1 MKSAK
6 KILALIL
13 AGVMALAL
21 LTGCGKATSLNR
33 TIAEGLAEHTK
44 LLLAQ
49 EENKNNISVSYQVPE
64 LSRDIAPLFDEN
76 WITKGRNGDIL
87 NSKHMVNDKSVEDT
101 LTDILSPYISATSAL
116 TFLAADVTDV
126 KTPFME
132 ALNLTKSRITFDNNI
147 QSIDLASVTSL
158 KIAVTHKTVNGR
170 TYVPLC
176 IHYGGVNLSPCP
188 GALRPGAF
196 LHSGPNKKASPA
208 AFPAIARPGPAGDA
222 LVLQKMRLTSALRR
236 GLRW

>member
-87 NSKHMVNDKSVEDT
+87 NSNHMVNGKTVEAT
-101 LTDILSPYISATSAL
+101 LTDILSPYISAGSAV
-116 TFLAADVTDV
+116 TFLAADITDV
-126 KTPFME
+126 KTPFVE
-132 ALNLTKSRITFDNNI
+132 IS
-147 QSIDLASVTSL
+147 DLLGSQIAFRVASVSATSVTG
-158 KIAVTHKTVNGR
+158 IRVAVVRKNVNGR
-170 TYVPLC
+170 TY
-176 IHYGGVNLSPCP
+176 
-188 GALRPGAF
+188 ALTVR
-196 LHSGPNKKASPA
+196 
-208 AFPAIARPGPAGDA
+208 I
-222 LVLQKMRLTSALRR
+222 VEQ
-236 GLRW
+236 